1 MRAVVLHEFG
11 PPAGL
16 VVDRLPDPLPGPGQA
31 LVGLSA

>member
-16 VVDRLPDPLPGPGQA
+16 VVDRLPDPLPGPGQG